1 MPGSPPRVRGD
12 RFRGSC
18 QLIDVLTTA
27 ASVAEERAGPV
38 SSWHMAADDRNTQS
52 AEAGGHG
59 GGHPRVGFV
68 GVLGQTNVGKST
80 FLNAVLGE
88 KLLIT
93 SPKPQTTRNRI
104 RCVLTTDT
112 SQIVFLDTPGLHRP
126 ANRLGRHILREAYRS
141 LRGLNVLLY
150 MVEPWGGVH
159 EVDREALERIEE
171 FDGPI
176 ILLVNK
182 TDIAKRNA
190 LEETLL
196 AYEATGRFAELIPIS
211 AVQGDG
217 LLDTIET
224 IGRYLPEGEPLFSAD
239 VKFDSGEEFLISEL
253 IREKAIR
260 LTYRELPYS
269 IAVRVKWFRE
279 RDDGLIEI
287 KSELIVERE
296 SQKGILV
303 GKGGRMIREIGTRA
317 RRDIERLLGARVFLE
332 LIVKVVPNW
341 TQSEVGIRQL
351 TDSQ

>member
-1 MPGSPPRVRGD
+1 MV
-12 RFRGSC
+12 
-18 QLIDVLTTA
+18 
-27 ASVAEERAGPV
+27 
-38 SSWHMAADDRNTQS
+38 ADDRDTQS
-52 AEAGGHG
+52 AAADSTGSGNL
-59 GGHPRVGFV
+59 RVGFV

-93 SPKPQTTRNRI
+93 SSKPQTTRNRI
-104 RCVLTTDT
+104 RCVLTTET

-150 MVEPWGGVH
+150 MVEPWGGIH
-159 EVDREALERIEE
+159 ELDREALERMKE

-176 ILLVNK
+176 LLLVNK
-182 TDIAKRNA
+182 IDTAKRNA

-196 AYEATGRFAELIPIS
+196 AYAATGNFDELIPIS
-211 AVQGDG
+211 AVRGDG
-217 LLDTIET
+217 LQDTILT
-224 IGRYLPEGEPLFSAD
+224 IGRHLPKGEPLFSED
-239 VKFDSGEEFLISEL
+239 VKFDSGEGFLISEL

-260 LTYRELPYS
+260 MTYRELPYS

-287 KSELIVERE
+287 KAELIVERD

-303 GKGGRMIREIGTRA
+303 GKGGRMVRQIGTRA
-317 RRDIERLLGARVFLE
+317 RQDIERLLGARVFLE
-332 LIVKVVPNW
+332 LIVKVRPNW
-341 TQSEVGIRQL
+341 TRSAEGIRQL
-351 TDSQ
+351 TDPE